1 MPTGVACDVETAGI
15 FPSAGPKGASYKDIR
30 RFWAQAEPLANYASV
45 EEHEKLVRAEIG
57 RLRERGFVTV
67 YKTWAD
73 VIKRF
78 GNVVVSKMAAVV
90 KPREDGTTKLRLI
103 IDMLRSHVNEHVRL
117 HERIV
122 LPRIVDIVRD
132 SLSLLEGSSDGGDV
146 DLMILDWED
155 AFHTMG
161 VRAEEL
167 PHQIVKG
174 FDGEYVEYET
184 VLQDRRCSVLAKTRI
199 QVYVDD
205 PCTVWRGTPAVRSWN
220 KVILLLWWLVVGPAI
235 SWKKLQIGRQ
245 VKWIGVQVQLEE
257 KAVVITLPDKFIAEL
272 LVEVEQ
278 ILLAAAVP
286 TGRLRKLAGRAEWAA
301 SVVPYLKAMISPIWK
316 ALGDAQRSTVGRR
329 RIAHSL
335 RWLRAFLLRRRG
347 TLQRSYH
354 PDDGYAAADLVMEFD
369 ASPWGLGGV
378 LYFQGKPQKW
388 FSNPIHNLD
397 VKRFTVEIG
406 KAKGPGL
413 VGGPCDVGRCSVVG
427 KVLLHQEVGGVPAK
441 RLTCRTW
448 GSVQVAI
455 AGPIINAVVREISLD
470 LAEGKYEID
479 FLEHIPGANNVY
491 ADSLSRFYQP
501 GASRKIPEDL
511 AGAERDLPPKRTKEW
526 WETVEVGGDQED
538 SEGTAEQSSEEVG
551 QRWRGAFAGMPWNT
565 KRRGPGH
572 DVRVPSHFVRLAVQV
587 ENSFC
592 TWWAP
597 DCKTFSKARGRCRSV
612 EFPLGLPILSGAR
625 RKADRDKVEAGNEIA
640 SFTFRLCSE
649 AHKKGRSCAVEN
661 PRGSFMWD
669 LPDARKLAAEVGVF
683 KATFSL
689 CMYEGGS
696 RNKHVT
702 VLTNSQALRDVLDG
716 KLCKH
721 GKTCDRTWDAHET
734 WTPTVVSGEI
744 LNYPTEADEE
754 YPEGSCEAV
763 AMTIVGEYAEA
774 ITNGY
779 VYRWGF
785 TEVFS
790 GPNAPLTCAAEHA
803 AKEFF
808 GQRCVGSAYC

>member
-1 MPTGVACDVETAGI
+1 M
-15 FPSAGPKGASYKDIR
+15 
-30 RFWAQAEPLANYASV
+30 
-45 EEHEKLVRAEIG
+45 
-57 RLRERGFVTV
+57 
-67 YKTWAD
+67 
-73 VIKRF
+73 
-78 GNVVVSKMAAVV
+78 SKMAAVV

-122 LPRIVDIVRD
+122 LPRIVDMVRD
-132 SLSLLEGSSDGGDV
+132 SVSLLEGSSDGGDV

-174 FDGEYVEYET
+174 FDGEYVGYET
-184 VLQDRRCSVLAKTRI
+184 VLFGGGGSPGVWGRAAAFLGRSGQALFSTGETRI

-286 TGRLRKLAGRAEWAA
+286 TGQAQEARGQGRVGSQCGTLPQGDDIA
-301 SVVPYLKAMISPIWK
+301 YLEGP
-316 ALGDAQRSTVGRR
+316 GRR
-329 RIAHSL
+329 ATEHNRQEEDSTFSAMAACVFVEEKRHTAEELSPR
-335 RWLRAFLLRRRG
+335 RWVCSRRSRHG
-347 TLQRSYH
+347 VRRVTL
-354 PDDGYAAADLVMEFD
+354 GA
-369 ASPWGLGGV
+369 GGCV
-378 LYFQGKPQKW
+378 LYFQGKPQRW
-388 FSNPIHNLD
+388 FSDPIHKLD

-406 KAKGPGL
+406 KAKDQALLEVLAML
-413 VGGPCDVGRCSVVG
+413 VGV
-427 KVLLHQEVGGVPAK
+427 
-441 RLTCRTW
+441 RLWARFCYTRKW
-448 GSVQVAI
+448 AVYLRSDSQAALGAAFKLRS
-455 AGPIINAVVREISLD
+455 PDPRINAVVREISLD

-491 ADSLSRFYQP
+491 ANSLSRFYQP
-501 GASRKIPEDL
+501 GASRKIPEEL
-511 AGAERDLPPKRTKEW
+511 AGAERDVPPKRTQEW

-538 SEGTAEQSSEEVG
+538 SEVTAEQSSEEVG
-551 QRWRGAFAGMPWNT
+551 QRWRGAFAGMPWDT
-565 KRRGPGH
+565 KRGGLGH
-572 DVRVPSHFVRLAVQV
+572 DVRVPSHFVRLAGQV

-597 DCKTFSKARGRCRSV
+597 DCKTFSKARGRPIPGAKSWPMACRSV
-612 EFPLGLPILSGAR
+612 EFPLGLPILRGPR

-640 SFTFRLCSE
+640 SITFRLCSE
-649 AHKKGRSCAVEN
+649 AHKKVRSFAVEN

-716 KLCKH
+716 KLCKN
-721 GKTCDRTWDAHET
+721 GKTCDRTGVAHET

-754 YPEGSCEAV
+754 YPEGLCEAV
-763 AMTIVGEYAEA
+763 AKTIVGEYAEA

-808 GQRCVGSAYC
+808 GQRCVGCAYC